1 VANAF
6 LFLVTAAQTLSLFLK
21 TLSQKRASEK
31 SLWVKKFIKDI
42 VYSRDFVQIN
52 FFSEAPAEKEKPAE
66 MAGFSVRNMKNGSAF
81 PMSSN
86 YIAIILPNTIHHCK
100 KKNING

>member
-66 MAGFSVRNMKNGSAF
+66 MAGFSVRNMKNGSPGRARTYDLLVTSG
-81 PMSSN
+81 P
-86 YIAIILPNTIHHCK
+86 
-100 KKNING
+100 